1 MYIFHLLRDLFRFDY
16 YRDVL
21 AGTRR
26 FNLFLSLLILSLL
39 SVITPA
45 VTMYTQGFV
54 LAQNFETQTRTLVE
68 RLVPEELEI
77 RIKDGVASTNVQE
90 PYYITVSPDDFKGTF
105 LEDKER
111 TSTYDQRLLAIDTK
125 GSAEDFERYQSAA
138 LLTERSF
145 VYYDDGDIQVR
156 SLREM
161 DDLVLNKVLIETKMN
176 EVFNEYKVGDLIRIG
191 VLVLPV
197 FLLLMLYVGYS
208 ILVLFYALLV
218 LIMMKI
224 VQANSSYGRAI
235 TYTAAVMF
243 IPYVV
248 AILVSMIPGLPVF
261 IKEIFDYKWLFI
273 LAFAYGGIHYL
284 HSSDKEASQ

>member
-1 MYIFHLLRDLFRFDY
+1 MLIFHLLRDLFRFSY

-26 FNLFLSLLILSLL
+26 FNFFLSILILSLL
-39 SVITPA
+39 SVIIPA
-45 VTMYTQGFV
+45 ITIYTQGFV
-54 LAQNFETQTRTLVE
+54 LAQNFETQTRTLIE

-125 GSAEDFERYQSAA
+125 GRAEDFERYQSAA

-145 VYYDDGDIQVR
+145 VYYDDGNIEVQ

-161 DDLVLNKVLIETKMN
+161 DDLVLNKLLIETKMN
-176 EVFNEYKVGDLIRIG
+176 ELFAEYKVGDLIRIG
-191 VLVLPV
+191 VLTLPV
-197 FLLLMLYVGYS
+197 LLLVMLYIGYS
-208 ILVLFYALLV
+208 FLILFYALLV

-224 VQANSSYGRAI
+224 VRANSSYGRAV

-243 IPYVV
+243 IPYVF
-248 AILVSMIPGLPVF
+248 AIAVSMIPGLPVF
-261 IKEIFDYKWLFI
+261 IVEIFDYKWLII

-284 HSSDKEASQ
+284 HSDQEAAK